1 MVVSKGISTMN
12 EQVKKLRNIA
22 SKMAELG
29 IAMPETLADSLD
41 GLDNPHCKIAIV
53 GRFQTGKSHLINE
66 TFLNQN
72 LLLKEGVGLC
82 TTAVTTEI
90 AFGETPR
97 LTVEYKGD
105 EPTKIVDNP
114 SAEDIHVAVGA
125 SDDAGRVA
133 LAAKV
138 KSVRLEW
145 PCAALKN
152 VTLFDTAGIDDPNPE
167 LLRATTYR
175 TIPES
180 DAAVMV
186 VGAKALSS
194 VELDFLKRGVFS
206 CGLGRVMVLVSYR
219 HDVDALSDEG
229 RAKVLETIKGQ
240 LEGIGKGDVPV
251 SMVSYDPVV
260 TGNVLNNPADIRAA
274 FLSYAQSA
282 SFGNRAGKVAVA
294 LKKILGDHI
303 RELEF
308 KLSIADKNDEEL
320 EIVRR
325 RLVELAE
332 ELRGERDEL
341 WHGFGAAAAEIREDA
356 TLTLRSCCG
365 DIVRRYVE
373 GFETCDGFGEAQK
386 RAGEAEGAL
395 TPQFDDAAVRAFD
408 VIRAKIGGEI
418 AKCGSRLAEV
428 CGEFPLTPCPTGSD
442 IKIDGGFCGNWNSTL
457 VTIGDYLLTM
467 LLLPGGIFMSWC
479 LRFVWGQIPVVGSFV
494 PSELLKG
501 HMVSKVEQSLLSG
514 VDDFCGRFGKCAD
527 EALGRLRED
536 VFKTVTDEI
545 DTKMR
550 EAVDAVEARRN
561 GGAGDGANEIREEL
575 AVCRELIREI

>member
-1 MVVSKGISTMN
+1 
-12 EQVKKLRNIA
+12 
-22 SKMAELG
+22 
-29 IAMPETLADSLD
+29 
-41 GLDNPHCKIAIV
+41 
-53 GRFQTGKSHLINE
+53 
-66 TFLNQN
+66 
-72 LLLKEGVGLC
+72 
-82 TTAVTTEI
+82 
-90 AFGETPR
+90 
-97 LTVEYKGD
+97 
-105 EPTKIVDNP
+105 
-114 SAEDIHVAVGA
+114 
-125 SDDAGRVA
+125 
-133 LAAKV
+133 
-138 KSVRLEW
+138 
-145 PCAALKN
+145 
-152 VTLFDTAGIDDPNPE
+152 
-167 LLRATTYR
+167 
-175 TIPES
+175 
-180 DAAVMV
+180 
-186 VGAKALSS
+186 
-194 VELDFLKRGVFS
+194 
-206 CGLGRVMVLVSYR
+206 
-219 HDVDALSDEG
+219 
-229 RAKVLETIKGQ
+229 
-240 LEGIGKGDVPV
+240 
-251 SMVSYDPVV
+251 MVSYDPVV

-442 IKIDGGFCGNWNSTL
+442 IKIDGGFCDTAAAATSSHFCSAERQFRYPLQYGSQRPPTAQWTVTGAGAAIVRAGGPGPYITHVTTGVITDAGVTDMADMGSAMAPAAYATL
-457 VTIGDYLLTM
+457 SAHFADTGRRPDYYDAIVTGDL
-467 LLLPGGIFMSWC
+467 G
-479 LRFVWGQIPVVGSFV
+479 VVGSDILRALFMMDDIDLGVRYMDCGKLIYYIEGQDAHAGGSGCGCSAAVLCGHFLRGMAEGKWDRLLFAATGAMMSPTTSQQGESIPAICHAVAIERERV
-494 PSELLKG
+494 PA
-501 HMVSKVEQSLLSG
+501 
-514 VDDFCGRFGKCAD
+514 C
-527 EALGRLRED
+527 
-536 VFKTVTDEI
+536 
-545 DTKMR
+545 
-550 EAVDAVEARRN
+550 
-561 GGAGDGANEIREEL
+561 
-575 AVCRELIREI
+575 